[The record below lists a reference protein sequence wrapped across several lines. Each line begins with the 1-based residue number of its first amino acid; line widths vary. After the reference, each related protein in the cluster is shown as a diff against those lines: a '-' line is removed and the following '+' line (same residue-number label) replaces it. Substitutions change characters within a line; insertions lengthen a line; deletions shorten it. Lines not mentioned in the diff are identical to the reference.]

1 MKLWLLLSTV
11 ALLTACDGSK
21 SNQGN
26 LFTNTGNDTSMSQ
39 NVSGVIGK
47 WSLTNAPKKG
57 MSVEL
62 TFNDNGTF
70 RMYGKENLYDPNTR
84 VKDISGSWTMK
95 GDNIYISTPGE
106 SEVGVME
113 ILSLD
118 ANSLVIHIQG
128 EPNKEIMYFTRQR

>member
-1 MKLWLLLSTV
+1 MKLFLLLSATI
-11 ALLTACDGSK
+11 ALTACDSPK
-21 SNQGN
+21 SNHGMLLKNEHETLQ
-26 LFTNTGNDTSMSQ
+26 SQ
-39 NVSGVIGK
+39 NNSGVTGR
-47 WSLTNAPKKG
+47 WALTNAPQKN
-57 MSVEL
+57 MSVEI

-70 RMYGKENLYDPNTR
+70 RMYGKEDIYDAASR

-118 ANSLVIHIQG
+118 ANSLVIHIKG
-128 EPNKEIMYFTRQR
+128 EPENEIMYLNKLR

>member
-1 MKLWLLLSTV
+1 MKLFLLLSATI
-11 ALLTACDGSK
+11 ALTACDSPK
-21 SNQGN
+21 SNHGMLLKN
-26 LFTNTGNDTSMSQ
+26 EHVTSQSQ
-39 NVSGVIGK
+39 NNPGVAGR
-47 WSLTNAPKKG
+47 WALTNAPQKN
-57 MSVEL
+57 MSVEI

-70 RMYGKENLYDPNTR
+70 RMYGKEDIYDAASR

-118 ANSLVIHIQG
+118 ANSLVIHIKG
-128 EPNKEIMYFTRQR
+128 EPENEIMYLNKLR